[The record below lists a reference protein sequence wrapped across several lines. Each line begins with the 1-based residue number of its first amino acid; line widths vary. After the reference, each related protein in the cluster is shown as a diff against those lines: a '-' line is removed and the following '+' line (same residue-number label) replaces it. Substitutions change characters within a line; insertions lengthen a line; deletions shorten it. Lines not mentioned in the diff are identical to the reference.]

1 MAARSHPVR
10 TISPVRISPEV
21 EAAIAGGRAVAL
33 ESTIFSRLGLP
44 DPAGR
49 QALERCTAAIRS
61 GGAVPALT
69 AVLDG
74 EAWVGVEPGD
84 HERIHA
90 ASVKVAARDLPVAI
104 GRRWPV
110 GVTTV
115 SASLQLA
122 ALAGIRVFATGGI
135 GGVHRDVERSADVS
149 ADLAALR
156 DHEVVTVCAG
166 AKAFLDIPRTL
177 EHLETAGVPVLVL
190 GADEFPAFTT
200 RTSGS
205 PAPRRVDD
213 VAEVAAIAR
222 AARAVGYRGGILV
235 AVPVPDADEVPRAE
249 LDAAIER
256 ANGEAT
262 AAGITGPAV
271 TPYVLDRIGAATDG
285 RSVSANLSLAEQN
298 AAVAARIALAL
309 LDG

>member
-1 MAARSHPVR
+1 MAAGTSPLR
-10 TISPVRISPEV
+10 TIPTVRISPEV
-21 EAAIAGGRAVAL
+21 EAAVTAGTAVAL

-49 QALERCTAAIRS
+49 QALERCAAAIRAN
-61 GGAVPALT
+61 GGVPALT

-74 EAWVGVEPGD
+74 EARVGVEPED

-90 ASVKVAARDLPVAI
+90 GAAKVAARDLPLAI
-104 GRRWPV
+104 GQVWPV

-122 ALAGIRVFATGGI
+122 ARAGIRVFATGGI
-135 GGVHRDVERSADVS
+135 GGVHRDVERTGDVS

-156 DHEVVTVCAG
+156 EHEVITVCAG

-200 RTSGS
+200 RSSGS
-205 PAPRRVDD
+205 AAPRRVEHED
-213 VAEVAAIAR
+213 EIAAIVR

-235 AVPVPDADEVPRAE
+235 AVPVAAADEVPRAV

-256 ANGEAT
+256 ANAEAL
-262 AAGITGPAV
+262 AAGISGPAV
-271 TPYVLDRIGAATDG
+271 TPYVLDRIAAATDG
-285 RSVSANLSLAEQN
+285 RSIPANLALAEQN
-298 AAVAARIALAL
+298 AAVAARIAVAL
-309 LDG
+309 GS